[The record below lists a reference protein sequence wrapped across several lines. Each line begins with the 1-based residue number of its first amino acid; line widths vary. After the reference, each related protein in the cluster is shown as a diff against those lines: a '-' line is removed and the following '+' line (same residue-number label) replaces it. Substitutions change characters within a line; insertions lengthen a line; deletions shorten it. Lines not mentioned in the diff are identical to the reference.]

1 MTYCLNSQFSFVFF
15 LKPLLQNGAVFF
27 GLLDEAGVA
36 GAFEEFP
43 AAVVN
48 VLVERGCD
56 HGGADVAGAA
66 ADEAGLRDFAQ
77 TVCIFEIG
85 EAA

>member
-1 MTYCLNSQFSFVFF
+1 M
-15 LKPLLQNGAVFF
+15 
-27 GLLDEAGVA
+27 A

-48 VLVERGCD
+48 VLVERGGD

-85 EAA
+85 EAAQGLVLVGAPTVEVGLVAGTFGAAQAFGRVLVN